1 MIMYLNDM
9 EKISEEEIKKNWPSA
24 VEGSIEHPELGV
36 VHYWTGEQHGKI
48 VVRFSYDSQAEG
60 EFEKMFFIDLTKN
73 SWELSHIS
81 TFESHNSK
89 LKLLKIHSFKDQ
101 DELEKKYR
109 SIIELF
115 IKSRNSAKMFYC
127 FLSCICFSE
136 KNG

>member
-1 MIMYLNDM
+1 MFPNDM
-9 EKISEEEIKKNWPSA
+9 EKISEEEINKNWPSA
-24 VEGSIEHPELGV
+24 VEGSIDHPELGV

-48 VVRFSYDSQAEG
+48 VVRFNYNSQAEG
-60 EFEKMFFIDLTKN
+60 ESEKMFFINLTKN

-115 IKSRNSAKMFYC
+115 IKSRNLTKMF
-127 FLSCICFSE
+127 
-136 KNG
+136 

>member
-1 MIMYLNDM
+1 MG
-9 EKISEEEIKKNWPSA
+9 KISEEEIKKNWPSA

-36 VHYWTGEQHGKI
+36 VYYWTGEQHGKI

-60 EFEKMFFIDLTKN
+60 ESEKMFFIDLTKN

-89 LKLLKIHSFKDQ
+89 LKLLKIQSFKDQ
-101 DELEKKYR
+101 DELERKYR

-115 IKSRNSAKMFYC
+115 IKSRNSAKMF
-127 FLSCICFSE
+127 
-136 KNG
+136 

>member
-1 MIMYLNDM
+1 MLLNDM
-9 EKISEEEIKKNWPSA
+9 EKIREEKINKNRPSA
-24 VEGSIEHPELGV
+24 VEGSIDHPELGV

-48 VVRFSYDSQAEG
+48 VVRFNYNSQAEG
-60 EFEKMFFIDLTKN
+60 ESEKMFFINLTKN

-89 LKLLKIHSFKDQ
+89 LKLLKIQSFKDK

-115 IKSRNSAKMFYC
+115 IKSRNSAKMF
-127 FLSCICFSE
+127 
-136 KNG
+136 